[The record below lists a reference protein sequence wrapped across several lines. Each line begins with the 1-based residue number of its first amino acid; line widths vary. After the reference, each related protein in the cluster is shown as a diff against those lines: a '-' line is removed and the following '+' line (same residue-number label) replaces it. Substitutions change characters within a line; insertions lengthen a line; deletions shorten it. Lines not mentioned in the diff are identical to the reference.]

1 MSGVQF
7 PPQPPLGMLN
17 SMHTAVKPLIFLSY
31 SSKDKLV
38 ADAICSRLENQNI
51 RCWIAPRDVKPG
63 SDYSN
68 QIADALEA
76 ATMMVMVFSSDSNN
90 SRHVKSEIDRAFSLG
105 KIIIPFRVENVEL
118 DKGLSYYLAKTHWL
132 DAVTKPLEQ
141 HIDRLATTIRQVSDT
156 DGPERSPERELPPP
170 PPAQSAQTKTVWLVA
185 GIAVV
190 CGLILVGFIG
200 LLLLWLNHR
209 KAETVQISTPAS
221 HVSAAPTIGAAPT
234 STSPQPAPVTTKPD
248 DRAAETAPDS
258 ALFEGTWTIAEAET
272 LDGKPYGG
280 TVQITR
286 KGERYGV
293 KWQSTASTTSGIGL
307 ASGNKLCVGWSAHD
321 FGVVFYKIG
330 QDGTLKGRWTGS
342 AAGPNDSDGLENAT
356 GGTPGKIEGA
366 YDVKGRNPGGDSYQA
381 KLRIAKTDQTY
392 RLEWDVAGTSLK
404 GVGLKVDDNLFVVW
418 GDQEPFGVVSYSF
431 DGGRAKGIWTLA
443 GATRTAT
450 ENLTK

>member
-1 MSGVQF
+1 MS
-7 PPQPPLGMLN
+7 
-17 SMHTAVKPLIFLSY
+17 PLIFLSY

-156 DGPERSPERELPPP
+156 GEPERAPERVLPPP
-170 PPAQSAQTKTVWLVA
+170 PPAQPAQSKTVWLVA
-185 GIAVV
+185 VIAVV
-190 CGLILVGFIG
+190 CGLVLIGSIG
-200 LLLLWLNHR
+200 LLFLWLNHR
-209 KAETVQISTPAS
+209 KAETVRISTPAS
-221 HVSAAPTIGAAPT
+221 QVSAALTIASAPAR
-234 STSPQPAPVTTKPD
+234 TSPQPAPVTPKTG
-248 DRAAETAPDS
+248 DRPLENAHDP
-258 ALFEGTWTIAEAET
+258 ALFEGTWTIADAKT
-272 LDGKPYGG
+272 LDDKPYSG

-286 KGERYGV
+286 IGERYGV
-293 KWQSTASTTSGIGL
+293 KWQSTASPTSGLGL
-307 ASGNKLCVGWSAHD
+307 ASGNKLCVGWGAHD

-330 QDGTLKGRWTGS
+330 QDGTLRGRWTGS
-342 AAGPNDSDGLENAT
+342 TAGPKDSDGLENAT
-356 GGTPGKIEGA
+356 GGSPGKIEGA
-366 YDVKGRNPGGDSYQA
+366 YDVKGTNPGGDSYQA
-381 KLRIAKTDQTY
+381 KLRIAKTGQTY

-404 GVGLKVDDNLFVVW
+404 GVGLQVDDNLFVVW
-418 GDQEPFGVVSYSF
+418 GDREPFGVVSYSF
-431 DGGRAKGIWTLA
+431 DGARAKGIWTLG